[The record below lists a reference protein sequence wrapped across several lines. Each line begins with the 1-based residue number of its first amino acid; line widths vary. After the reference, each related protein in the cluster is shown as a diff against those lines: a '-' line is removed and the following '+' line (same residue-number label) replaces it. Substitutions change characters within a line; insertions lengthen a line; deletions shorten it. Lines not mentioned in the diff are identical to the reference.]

1 MKNKTILFGLTAI
14 LIIGTALFGCGSGED
29 NKIREDHSDEH
40 GDEIHEHSEEE
51 GHIELSPEA
60 LKTLNFK
67 TVPAGLRAIGDEIR
81 TTAVIEPDRTRIAH
95 VSPRIAGR
103 VEEVKSFLGESVKKG
118 HVLAEIDSIEL
129 GQAKAEYLKA
139 KADYEVARA
148 EYQREDRLF
157 RKEISSEKEY
167 LEAKGNFLRSEAGL
181 NTARETLRLLGLSD
195 GDITGLGWKGKGH
208 TQSHYLL
215 LAPFDGTVIEQHTIL
230 GELVT
235 PEDNLYTI
243 VDLSRLWILLDI
255 YEKDLRLIG
264 IGRDVDIDVDSYPG
278 ERFRGTVTYISDT
291 LDESTRTAK
300 ARVEILN
307 PEKKLKPGMFAT
319 AAISLPSR
327 DGKEVIAV
335 PSSSVQ
341 RIRGRAAVFVSEGE
355 GAFEMR
361 EISPGRES
369 GGFVEVSGG
378 LEPGDEVV
386 TEGGFYL
393 KSVVLKEEMGE
404 GHSH

>member
-1 MKNKTILFGLTAI
+1 
-14 LIIGTALFGCGSGED
+14 
-29 NKIREDHSDEH
+29 
-40 GDEIHEHSEEE
+40 
-51 GHIELSPEA
+51 
-60 LKTLNFK
+60 
-67 TVPAGLRAIGDEIR
+67 
-81 TTAVIEPDRTRIAH
+81 

-103 VEEVKSFLGESVKKG
+103 VVEVRVSLGDRVEKG

-148 EYQREDRLF
+148 EYQREERLF

-167 LEAKGNFLRSEAGL
+167 LGAKGGFLRSEAGL

-195 GDITGLGWKGKGH
+195 AEISGLAWDVKGH
-208 TQSHYLL
+208 ASSHYLL

-264 IGRDVDIDVDSYPG
+264 GGREVDIDVDSYPG
-278 ERFRGTVTYISDT
+278 ERFKGTVTYVSDT

-307 PEKKLKPGMFAT
+307 PDGKLKPGMFAT
-319 AAISLPSR
+319 AAISLPST
-327 DGKEVIAV
+327 DGKEVVAV
-335 PSSSVQ
+335 PASAVQ
-341 RIRGRAAVFVSEGE
+341 RIRGRAAVFVREGE

-369 GGFVEVSGG
+369 GGFVEVSDSIR
-378 LEPGDEVV
+378 PGDEVV

-393 KSVVLKEEMGE
+393 KSIVLKDEMGE

>member
-1 MKNKTILFGLTAI
+1 MKNKTILFGLTAVF
-14 LIIGTALFGCGSGED
+14 LISAALLGCGSED
-29 NKIREDHSDEH
+29 RDKAREDRSGEH
-40 GDEIHEHSEEE
+40 GEEDHGHSEDE

-60 LKTLNFK
+60 LKTLDIR
-67 TVPAGLRAIGDEIR
+67 TVPAGLRALGDEIR
-81 TTAVIEPDRTRIAH
+81 TTAVIEPDRTKTAH

-139 KADYEVARA
+139 KADYEVTLA
-148 EYQREDRLF
+148 EYRREERLF

-167 LEAKGNFLRSEAGL
+167 LGAKGDFLRSEAGL

-195 GDITGLGWKGKGH
+195 AEISGLAWEVKGH
-208 TQSHYLL
+208 ASSHYLL
-215 LAPFDGTVIEQHTIL
+215 IAPFDGTVIEQHTIL

-243 VDLSRLWILLDI
+243 VDLSRLWILLDV
-255 YEKDLRLIG
+255 YEKDLRLVG
-264 IGRDVDIDVDSYPG
+264 GGSEVDIDVDSYPG
-278 ERFRGTVTYISDT
+278 ERFKGTVTYVSDT

-300 ARVEILN
+300 ARVEIPN
-307 PEKKLKPGMFAT
+307 PDGKLKPGMFAT

-327 DGKEVIAV
+327 EGKEVVAV
-335 PSSSVQ
+335 PASAVQ
-341 RIRGRAAVFVSEGE
+341 RIRGKPAVFVREGE
-355 GAFEMR
+355 DTFDMR

-369 GGFVEVSGG
+369 GGFVEVLDG

-404 GHSH
+404 GHAH